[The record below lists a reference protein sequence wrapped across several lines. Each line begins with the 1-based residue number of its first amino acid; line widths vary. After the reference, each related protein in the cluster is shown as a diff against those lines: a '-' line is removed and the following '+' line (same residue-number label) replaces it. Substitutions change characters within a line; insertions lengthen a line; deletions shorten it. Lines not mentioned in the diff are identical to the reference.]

1 MTKKNTKDT
10 KHKKLEGQFDTS
22 TSTSTSNSTSTS
34 TNSSSTTTWEKAGEI
49 IDRGVIPSPKP
60 PDSIEIGFVK
70 DDYLPSYIPLDRKRH
85 LQYLEVFNRRITPS
99 FTKTETKDEEGKEIS
114 TYTTKT
120 SGGEL
125 SFRFLQDIIRKE
137 VGSKDNKIPTI
148 SRRGEKVWISMIYF
162 AKKQGEGLGGNFTAS
177 ELMRLW
183 EVDPNKSGHL
193 WADIR
198 ETFFNIVAL
207 SPSFTNNRSGKE
219 RIEWGYSYTSSYMV
233 EGEGKETR
241 YYYTMTPEALGIT
254 AKYIMGELTEEDI
267 RKEGGYLQ
275 YPLKNLSL
283 KGITE
288 SEHNF
293 RNYLIRFKGGY
304 SVKAYTILKDWIKLR
319 NDLLRR
325 RKYCYEL
332 LRKYLENA
340 KELGLISR
348 YDFQITSIRDW
359 RNKWKVTIYKPTPT
373 PKDKEKRGNNFT
385 LRADE
390 DELLEEIFEW
400 QGRPV
405 QNINMD
411 RDKLKKQIAN
421 TIRKYGVVAINRIY
435 EQTALGSK
443 PSTYEFWQE
452 VKKLKSTQTH

>member
-1 MTKKNTKDT
+1 MAKEN
-10 KHKKLEGQFDTS
+10 KHKISDWGLVGDILD
-22 TSTSTSNSTSTS
+22 
-34 TNSSSTTTWEKAGEI
+34 KAL
-49 IDRGVIPSPKP
+49 IPSPP
-60 PDSIEIGFVK
+60 PPYEIDTGFTTE
-70 DDYLPSYIPLDRKRH
+70 DITYIPTDKKRYP
-85 LQYLEVFNRRITPS
+85 QYLDVFNRRITPS
-99 FTKTETKDEEGKEIS
+99 YTKEETTDEEGREIS
-114 TYTTKT
+114 TYTTKV

-125 SFRFLQDIIRKE
+125 SFRFLKDIITKE
-137 VGSKDNKIPTI
+137 VGETDSKLPTL
-148 SRRGEKVWISMIYF
+148 SRRGGKVWFSMIYF
-162 AKKQGEGLGGNFTAS
+162 AKKQGGLEGNFTAS

-183 EVDPNKSGHL
+183 EISPKKSGHL
-193 WADIR
+193 WGDIR

-207 SPSFTNNRSGKE
+207 SPSFTNKKSGKD
-219 RIEWGYSYTSSYMV
+219 RIDWGYSFTSSYMIR
-233 EGEGKETR
+233 GEGKEAR
-241 YYYTMTPEALGIT
+241 YHYTLTPEALGIT
-254 AKYIMGELTEEDI
+254 EKWVRGELTEEDI
-267 RKEGGYLQ
+267 AREGGYLQ

-288 SEHNF
+288 SEQNF
-293 RNYLIRFKGGY
+293 RDYLIKFKGGY